1 MDPRSGGKKN
11 FLTQCACR
19 YPIFGAL
26 PDHIVEKIIE
36 KIKEK
41 KKVSETVAIVLIAGL
56 MQNGGTNKNAGQTTQ
71 FSVGDFSLAAQDLQN
86 ILKAIDPKATS
97 RQLARSLAPQI
108 AEVALNLG
116 LEGDLANQM
125 KYDHPDLTLEEAVW
139 CSNFQTTNQECPE
152 RVRNWLVNNY
162 KNRFNR

>member
-1 MDPRSGGKKN
+1 
-11 FLTQCACR
+11 
-19 YPIFGAL
+19 
-26 PDHIVEKIIE
+26 
-36 KIKEK
+36 
-41 KKVSETVAIVLIAGL
+41 